1 MTGEMSFIS
10 LLPQKMYL
18 ETDLS
23 FAYSKIMESFALAL
37 IDNIQDSAL
46 KIYLILFAALV
57 VLFIILIKN
66 RKLMVLHNICLLTI
80 LICALTLIFSKI
92 LDLQEQWYAILFQ
105 GKILKAYLITI
116 VATSILLLLLIIVP
130 GCYILISSKQTPL
143 IRWKM
148 LKNFPLW
155 ILTQNKKNTF
165 LTHIVYTLTLLGASS
180 KAAFYER
187 QIKGF
192 KKTDFYH
199 LLKIE
204 RAFLQG
210 NVSDQIKLADTAV
223 TTCTKKTKPL
233 YQHCFYINKAVGYFY
248 QHDYRNA
255 DTNYKKAYS
264 FIKNRKIKSLK
275 LIFDF
280 YRDFLINKV
289 CLNASE
295 SEINTCLEEFESYI
309 NHRNPEH
316 WMLYF
321 DLQLAVL
328 QQSRA
333 STGAINSN
341 IEASLKKFEELE
353 LKEHIRTAYII
364 KVARILTSCSGNPEH
379 CIRMLTYKTKYLS
392 KFSFC
397 EKYSI
402 YKDLYYLFTNLCGPI
417 LVCVPDLIEETE
429 RYFKHDATNEI
440 NVYLAKLPEEAIFD
454 HIYYT
459 QELAW
464 LRRITDQ
471 NHDFALIKADLTSA
485 IHLCEENSLISQAM
499 TMRLNIADEALAL
512 HNIKPD
518 GTSRYEK
525 DIKEACNTVAKF
537 VLKQQKSHFEAEL
550 DFRLAFY
557 YLRIHDY
564 KNHVIF
570 FDRFLQTNHPAE
582 FFAVWCRIYIRVCS
596 FTSAIL
602 KTLETIQTASK
613 SKQLTT
619 ASVNTR
625 NFFNTYQK
633 STDETFPLILGLLM
647 TPKFMPEFGI
657 KRCTMSDS
665 AKTYVHYWLVNPSL
679 GIEIDPLYKNFTNDE
694 NTDRIF
700 FILNGHPLQTKE
712 SITAKS
718 MTSVKIEIKPSQ
730 LITLD
735 KTFIAMYSEILELL
749 QKELNKNS

>member
-1 MTGEMSFIS
+1 M
-10 LLPQKMYL
+10 
-18 ETDLS
+18 
-23 FAYSKIMESFALAL
+23 
-37 IDNIQDSAL
+37 
-46 KIYLILFAALV
+46 
-57 VLFIILIKN
+57 
-66 RKLMVLHNICLLTI
+66 
-80 LICALTLIFSKI
+80 
-92 LDLQEQWYAILFQ
+92 
-105 GKILKAYLITI
+105 
-116 VATSILLLLLIIVP
+116 
-130 GCYILISSKQTPL
+130 
-143 IRWKM
+143 
-148 LKNFPLW
+148 
-155 ILTQNKKNTF
+155 
-165 LTHIVYTLTLLGASS
+165 
-180 KAAFYER
+180 
-187 QIKGF
+187 
-192 KKTDFYH
+192 
-199 LLKIE
+199 
-204 RAFLQG
+204 
-210 NVSDQIKLADTAV
+210 
-223 TTCTKKTKPL
+223 
-233 YQHCFYINKAVGYFY
+233 
-248 QHDYRNA
+248 
-255 DTNYKKAYS
+255 
-264 FIKNRKIKSLK
+264 
-275 LIFDF
+275 
-280 YRDFLINKV
+280 
-289 CLNASE
+289 LNASE
-295 SEINTCLEEFESYI
+295 SEINTCLKEFKSYI
-309 NHRNPEH
+309 NRRNSEH

-341 IEASLKKFEELE
+341 IEVSLKKLEELE

-440 NVYLAKLPEEAIFD
+440 NVYLTKLPEEAIFD

-499 TMRLNIADEALAL
+499 TI
-512 HNIKPD
+512 
-518 GTSRYEK
+518 
-525 DIKEACNTVAKF
+525 
-537 VLKQQKSHFEAEL
+537 
-550 DFRLAFY
+550 
-557 YLRIHDY
+557 
-564 KNHVIF
+564 
-570 FDRFLQTNHPAE
+570 
-582 FFAVWCRIYIRVCS
+582 
-596 FTSAIL
+596 
-602 KTLETIQTASK
+602 
-613 SKQLTT
+613 
-619 ASVNTR
+619 
-625 NFFNTYQK
+625 
-633 STDETFPLILGLLM
+633 ETFPLILGLLM

>member
-1 MTGEMSFIS
+1 
-10 LLPQKMYL
+10 MYL

-37 IDNIQDSAL
+37 IDNIKNDTPL
-46 KIYLILFAALV
+46 KIYLILSAALV
-57 VLFIILIKN
+57 ALFGFLVKKKKFTI
-66 RKLMVLHNICLLTI
+66 LHNICLLVI
-80 LICALTLIFSKI
+80 FLCALTVIFSKI
-92 LDLQEQWYAILFQ
+92 LNLQGQWYAVLLQ

-116 VATSILLLLLIIVP
+116 VATSILLLLLVIVP

-233 YQHCFYINKAVGYFY
+233 YQHSFYINKAIGYFH

-255 DTNYKKAYS
+255 DSNYKKAYA
-264 FIKNRKIKSLK
+264 FIKNKKIRSLK
-275 LIFDF
+275 LIFEF

-289 CLNASE
+289 CLNTSA
-295 SEINTCLEEFESYI
+295 SEINSYLKEFQSYI
-309 NHRNPEH
+309 NSRNVEH

-321 DLQLAVL
+321 DLQLTVL

-333 STGAINSN
+333 SAEAINSN
-341 IEASLKKFEELE
+341 IESSLKKLEELK

-364 KVARILTSCSGNPEH
+364 KVARILASCSGNPEH

-392 KFSFC
+392 KFSFH

-402 YKDLYYLFTNLCGPI
+402 YKDLNYLFTNLRGPI

-440 NVYLAKLPEEAIFD
+440 NAYLDKLPEEAIFD
-454 HIYYT
+454 RIYYT
-459 QELAW
+459 KELAW
-464 LRRITDQ
+464 LRRITGQ
-471 NHDFALIKADLTSA
+471 AYDFPSVKSDLISA
-485 IHLCEENSLISQAM
+485 IHLCEENNLTAEAM
-499 TMRLNIADEALAL
+499 TIHLNIADEALAI
-512 HNIKPD
+512 HNINSD
-518 GTSRYEK
+518 GSSKYER

-537 VLKQQKSHFEAEL
+537 ALKQQKSPFEAEL

-564 KNHVIF
+564 KNHVMF
-570 FDRFLQTNHPAE
+570 FDRFLKTNHPAE
-582 FFAVWCRIYIRVCS
+582 FFAAWCRIYIRVCS

-619 ASVNTR
+619 ANVNTR

-647 TPKFMPEFGI
+647 TPKFMPNFGI

-665 AKTYVHYWLVNPSL
+665 TKTYEHYWLVNPAL

-694 NTDRIF
+694 NNDRIF

>member
-46 KIYLILFAALV
+46 KIYLILFVALV

-264 FIKNRKIKSLK
+264 FIKNRKIKNLK

-333 STGAINSN
+333 STGA
-341 IEASLKKFEELE
+341 
-353 LKEHIRTAYII
+353 
-364 KVARILTSCSGNPEH
+364 
-379 CIRMLTYKTKYLS
+379 
-392 KFSFC
+392 
-397 EKYSI
+397 
-402 YKDLYYLFTNLCGPI
+402 
-417 LVCVPDLIEETE
+417 
-429 RYFKHDATNEI
+429 
-440 NVYLAKLPEEAIFD
+440 
-454 HIYYT
+454 
-459 QELAW
+459 
-464 LRRITDQ
+464 
-471 NHDFALIKADLTSA
+471 
-485 IHLCEENSLISQAM
+485 
-499 TMRLNIADEALAL
+499 
-512 HNIKPD
+512 
-518 GTSRYEK
+518 
-525 DIKEACNTVAKF
+525 
-537 VLKQQKSHFEAEL
+537 
-550 DFRLAFY
+550 
-557 YLRIHDY
+557 
-564 KNHVIF
+564 
-570 FDRFLQTNHPAE
+570 
-582 FFAVWCRIYIRVCS
+582 
-596 FTSAIL
+596 
-602 KTLETIQTASK
+602 
-613 SKQLTT
+613 
-619 ASVNTR
+619 
-625 NFFNTYQK
+625 
-633 STDETFPLILGLLM
+633 
-647 TPKFMPEFGI
+647 
-657 KRCTMSDS
+657 
-665 AKTYVHYWLVNPSL
+665 
-679 GIEIDPLYKNFTNDE
+679 
-694 NTDRIF
+694 
-700 FILNGHPLQTKE
+700 
-712 SITAKS
+712 
-718 MTSVKIEIKPSQ
+718 
-730 LITLD
+730 
-735 KTFIAMYSEILELL
+735 
-749 QKELNKNS
+749 